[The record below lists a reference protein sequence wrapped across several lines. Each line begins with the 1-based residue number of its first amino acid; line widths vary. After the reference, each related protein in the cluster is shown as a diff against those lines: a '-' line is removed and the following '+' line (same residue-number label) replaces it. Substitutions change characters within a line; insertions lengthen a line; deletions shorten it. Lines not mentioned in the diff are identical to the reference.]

1 METVSTPH
9 KRERFLLTVLLLVLG
24 MALTLSDGLKRW
36 DLTLYDLFST
46 VSFQKPSDDVLIIAI
61 DELSLREY
69 GRWPWSRRIH
79 AELIN
84 KLTRG
89 GARAIGYDVIFSEA
103 NRNDPDDDRALAA
116 ALARSGRVILPVFH
130 EKMVGGG
137 SLQLT
142 LPLPEL
148 TRAAA
153 GLGHVDA
160 QLDPDGIVRR
170 TLLESTGGGK
180 QYPALVLAMLQL
192 SAEKPTAFG
201 QAINGRDREV
211 VKKIRQRYGEKPV
224 YVSFTGPPG
233 HFPAISFSDY
243 LQADYPAEAV
253 AGKLVLVG
261 VTALGLGD
269 SLPTPVSGK
278 SIPMPGIEYN
288 ANLLSGLLNNT
299 LIVPAAM
306 QWRLTLVAVLALL
319 PMLLYSL
326 LTPRQSLFVVVLLF
340 FLTLAAGLFLLHRL
354 HLWFPPTALLIVLAL
369 SYPLWIWRRL
379 EETIVQLFTEKERAQ
394 VILHSIGD
402 GVIATDSTGRVDYM
416 NPVAASLTGY
426 SLAEA
431 RGRRLEEVFPAVSE
445 SEGHNLADIV
455 ERCLLEKRTV
465 TLQESGVLV
474 NRHNKEHVVRT
485 SAGLL
490 HTASGKAQGVVL
502 GITDVTETHKMMQ
515 QLAYQATHDMLT
527 GLPNRTL
534 LYEHLTEIIRR
545 TDPDAVAAVFF
556 IDLDQ
561 FKKVNDQIGHYGAD
575 QLLKRVGRR
584 LQAHCGREDILAHLG
599 SDKYVIVV
607 DRIADT
613 DAAAGFAG
621 ALLKELEPPF
631 SLEGQDVYISC
642 TIGICMYP
650 GDGGDVDELL
660 KNADTAMYRA
670 KESGRNLFRFFSRSM
685 NDRIRERLDI
695 EQHLRAALDAEEL
708 EIYYQPQVRAIDGRL
723 VGAESLLRWKNSEYG
738 PVSPAKFIPV
748 AEDCGLILPMG
759 EWALRTVCRQI
770 RSWQDVGLDPVRVA
784 VNLSSKQFL
793 YGNIYDIVRKTL
805 QETALDPSFLELEI
819 TESLIMD
826 DLAQSTR
833 LIGELKELGIRV
845 SIDDFGTGYSSLSYL
860 KHFPVDQLKIDQSF
874 IHDITDNA
882 SDKAITLAIITMA
895 HGLGLGVIAEGVEH
909 RDQLTIL
916 QRQNC
921 DEIQGYF
928 FSRPLSVEQM
938 TNYLLNHSTYR
949 GGQEKMAS
957 HP

>member
-1 METVSTPH
+1 METVSSSH

-46 VSFQKPSDDVLIIAI
+46 VYYQKPSDDVLIIAI

-79 AELIN
+79 AQLIN

-89 GARAIGYDVIFSEA
+89 GAGAIGYDVIFSEA
-103 NRNDPDDDRALAA
+103 NRNDPEDDRILAA

-192 SAEKPTAFG
+192 SVQKTAISG
-201 QAINGRDREV
+201 QATGGGDRETV
-211 VKKIRQRYGEKPV
+211 EKIRQRYGDNPV

-243 LQADYPAEAV
+243 MQADYPAEAV

-340 FLTLAAGLFLLHRL
+340 FLTLSAALFFLHKF

-402 GVIATDSTGRVDYM
+402 GVIATDSIGRVDYM

-426 SLAEA
+426 SLSEA
-431 RGRRLEEVFPAVSE
+431 RGRRLEEIFPAINE
-445 SEGHNLADIV
+445 NKDQKLADIV
-455 ERCLLEKRTV
+455 VRCLRDKGSV
-465 TLQESGVLV
+465 TLQENGVLV
-474 NRHNKEHVVRT
+474 NRKNREHVVRT

-490 HTASGKAQGVVL
+490 HTASGKTQGVVL
-502 GITDVTETHKMMQ
+502 GITDITETHKMMQ
-515 QLAYQATHDMLT
+515 QMAYQATHDMLT

-534 LYEHLTEIIRR
+534 LYDHLAEIIKQ
-545 TDPDAVAAVFF
+545 TDAVAAVFF

-575 QLLKRVGRR
+575 KLLKRVGRR
-584 LQAHCGREDILAHLG
+584 LQTHCGEDDLLAHLG

-607 DRIADT
+607 DRIGDT
-613 DAAAGFAG
+613 DAAARFADG
-621 ALLKELEPPF
+621 LLAELEPPF
-631 SLEGQDVYISC
+631 SVQGQDVYISC

-670 KESGRNLFRFFSRSM
+670 KECGRNLYRFFSRSM
-685 NDRIRERLDI
+685 NDRIHERLDI
-695 EQHLRAALDAEEL
+695 EQRLRTALAAEEL

-723 VGAESLLRWKNSEYG
+723 VGAESLLRWKNSEFG

-770 RSWQDVGLDPVRVA
+770 RSWQSMGLDPVRVA

-793 YGNIYDIVRKTL
+793 YGNIYDIVSKTL
-805 QETALDPSFLELEI
+805 HETALDPSFLELEI

-874 IHDITDNA
+874 IRDITDNA
-882 SDKAITLAIITMA
+882 SDEAITLAIITMA

-938 TNYLLNHSTYR
+938 TSYLLQ
-949 GGQEKMAS
+949 GPCKK
-957 HP
+957 

>member
-1 METVSTPH
+1 MVTVSSSH
-9 KRERFLLTVLLLVLG
+9 QRERFLLTVLLLVVG
-24 MALTLSDGLKRW
+24 IALTLSDGLKRW

-46 VSFQKPSDDVLIIAI
+46 VSYQKSSDEVLIIAI

-89 GARAIGYDVIFSEA
+89 DARAIGYDVIFSEA
-103 NRNDPDDDRALAA
+103 NKNDPEDDRILASALAK
-116 ALARSGRVILPVFH
+116 SGRVILPVFH

-170 TLLESTGGGK
+170 TLLESTGGGE

-192 SAEKPTAFG
+192 SVEKTAASR
-201 QAINGRDREV
+201 QATNGKDRQAVETI
-211 VKKIRQRYGEKPV
+211 KQRYDDSSV

-243 LQADYPAEAV
+243 MQTDYPADAV
-253 AGKLVLVG
+253 TGKLVLVG

-299 LIVPAAM
+299 LIVPVPLR
-306 QWRLTLVAVLALL
+306 WRLTLVLVLALL

-326 LTPRQSLFVVVLLF
+326 LTPRQSLFVVVFLL
-340 FLTLAAGLFLLHRL
+340 FLTLIASLFLLHRF

-379 EETIVQLFTEKERAQ
+379 EETIVQLFKEKERAQ

-402 GVIATDSTGRVDYM
+402 GVIATDSIGRVDYM
-416 NPVAASLTGY
+416 NPVAANLTGY

-431 RGRRLEEVFPAVSE
+431 RGRRLEEVFPVINE
-445 SEGHNLADIV
+445 SEGHQLTDIV
-455 ERCLLEKRTV
+455 ARCLREKRTI
-465 TLQESGVLV
+465 TLHENGILI
-474 NRHNKEHVVRT
+474 NRRNTEHVVRT

-515 QLAYQATHDMLT
+515 QMAYQATHDMLT

-534 LYEHLTEIIRR
+534 LYEHLAEIITR
-545 TDPDAVAAVFF
+545 TEPGIFSAVFF

-575 QLLKRVGRR
+575 QLLKRVGKR
-584 LQAHCGREDILAHLG
+584 LQTHCGDEDLLSHLG

-607 DRIADT
+607 DKIGDT
-613 DAAAGFAG
+613 DAAARFAG
-621 ALLKELEPPF
+621 ALLEELESPF
-631 SLEGQDVYISC
+631 SMEGQKVYISC

-670 KESGRNLFRFFSRSM
+670 KECGRNLFRFFSRSM
-685 NDRIRERLDI
+685 NDSIHERLDI
-695 EQHLRAALDAEEL
+695 EQRLRTALAAGEL
-708 EIYYQPQVRAIDGRL
+708 EIYYQPQVRAGDGRL

-748 AEDCGLILPMG
+748 AEDCGLIFPLG
-759 EWALRTVCRQI
+759 EWALQTVCRQI
-770 RSWQDVGLDPVRVA
+770 RSWQDVGLNPVRVA

-805 QETALDPSFLELEI
+805 QETALDPSCLELEI

-826 DLAQSTR
+826 DLAQSIR
-833 LIGELKELGIRV
+833 LIGQLKELGIRV

-874 IHDITDNA
+874 IHDITDNP
-882 SDKAITLAIITMA
+882 SDEAITLAIITMA
-895 HGLGLGVIAEGVEH
+895 HGLGLGVIAEGVE
-909 RDQLTIL
+909 RQDQLSIL

-938 TNYLLNHSTYR
+938 TSYLLKNS
-949 GGQEKMAS
+949 GKNA
-957 HP
+957 

>member
-1 METVSTPH
+1 METVSSSH

-24 MALTLSDGLKRW
+24 IALTLSDGLKRW

-46 VSFQKPSDDVLIIAI
+46 VYYQKPSDDVLIIAI

-79 AELIN
+79 AQLID
-84 KLTRG
+84 KLSRG
-89 GARAIGYDVIFSEA
+89 GAEAIGYDVIFSEA
-103 NRNDPDDDRALAA
+103 NRNDPEDDRILAA

-137 SLQLT
+137 ALQLT

-192 SAEKPTAFG
+192 STEKTASSTKATG
-201 QAINGRDREV
+201 GRDRETA
-211 VKKIRQRYGEKPV
+211 KEIRQRYGDSPV

-233 HFPAISFSDY
+233 HFPAISFSDFM
-243 LQADYPAEAV
+243 QADYPAEAV

-269 SLPTPVSGK
+269 NLPTPVSGK

-299 LIVPAAM
+299 LIVPVSM
-306 QWRLTLVAVLALL
+306 QWRLALVAVLALV

-326 LTPRQSLFVVVLLF
+326 LTPRQSLFFVVLLF
-340 FLTLAAGLFLLHRL
+340 FLTLSASLFLLHKF

-379 EETIVQLFTEKERAQ
+379 EETIVQLFKEKERAQ

-402 GVIATDSTGRVDYM
+402 GVIATDSAGRVDYL
-416 NPVAASLTGY
+416 NPVAANLTGY
-426 SLAEA
+426 SLSEA
-431 RGRRLEEVFPAVSE
+431 RGRPLDEIFPAVSE
-445 SEGHNLADIV
+445 STDDRLADIV
-455 ERCLLEKRTV
+455 ARCLRDTGSV
-465 TLQESGVLV
+465 TLQENGVLV
-474 NRHNKEHVVRT
+474 NRENREHVVRT

-515 QLAYQATHDMLT
+515 QMAYQATHDMLT

-534 LYEHLTEIIRR
+534 LHEHLAKMIKR
-545 TDPDAVAAVFF
+545 TDTDMAAAVFY

-575 QLLKRVGRR
+575 QLLKRVGER
-584 LQAHCGREDILAHLG
+584 LQTHCGDDDILAHLG

-607 DRIADT
+607 DRIGGP
-613 DAAAGFAG
+613 DAAARFADG
-621 ALLKELEPPF
+621 LLAELGPPF
-631 SLEGQDVYISC
+631 SVQGQDVYISC

-650 GDGGDVDELL
+650 GDGEDGDELL

-670 KESGRNLFRFFSRSM
+670 KECGRGLYRFFSRSM

-695 EQHLRAALDAEEL
+695 EQRLRAALEAEEL
-708 EIYYQPQVRAIDGRL
+708 EIYYQPQVRAVDGSL
-723 VGAESLLRWKNSEYG
+723 VGAESLLRWQNSEFG
-738 PVSPAKFIPV
+738 PISPAKFIPV

-770 RSWQDVGLDPVRVA
+770 RSWQDMGLEPVRVA

-793 YGNIYDIVRKTL
+793 YGNIVDIVRRTL
-805 QETALDPSFLELEI
+805 RETALDPAFLELEI

-826 DLAQSTR
+826 DLDQSTR
-833 LIGELKELGIRV
+833 LIKKLKDLGVRV

-874 IHDITDNA
+874 VHDITDNP
-882 SDKAITLAIITMA
+882 SDEAITLAIITMA
-895 HGLGLGVIAEGVEH
+895 HGLGLGVIAEGVE
-909 RDQLTIL
+909 RREQLSIL

-938 TNYLLNHSTYR
+938 TSYLLQGSC
-949 GGQEKMAS
+949 KIK
-957 HP
+957 